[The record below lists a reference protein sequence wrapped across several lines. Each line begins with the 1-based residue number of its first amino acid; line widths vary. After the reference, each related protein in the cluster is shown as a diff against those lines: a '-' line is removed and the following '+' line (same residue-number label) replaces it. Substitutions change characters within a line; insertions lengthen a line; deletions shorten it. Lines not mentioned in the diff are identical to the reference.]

1 MKHKAKSTGAT
12 RENPEWTENTFARA
26 RPAREKLPE
35 LLGEATASQLL
46 RPRGRPKTGNA
57 RMAISLRL
65 PPETLA
71 LWKATGPGWQTRM
84 AEVLGRA
91 VGSRSR

>member
-1 MKHKAKSTGAT
+1 M
-12 RENPEWTENTFARA
+12 RA
-26 RPAREKLPE
+26 RTAREQLPKLV
-35 LLGEATASQLL
+35 GDAAASRLL
-46 RPRGRPKTGNA
+46 RPRGRPKTANA

-84 AEVLGRA
+84 AEVLSRA
-91 VGSRSR
+91 VSGSVRR

>member
-1 MKHKAKSTGAT
+1 MKRKPNSTRAT
-12 RENPEWTENTFARA
+12 RENPEWTASTFARA

-35 LLGEATASQLL
+35 LVGEAATARLL

-57 RMAISLRL
+57 RKAISLRL
-65 PPETLA
+65 PPETVA

-84 AEVLGRA
+84 AEVL
-91 VGSRSR
+91 SREVIGDRR